1 MIQVDARGDQCPI
14 PVIKTK
20 KAVESLTGADTVEVL
35 VDNETALQNVT
46 KLGSSYG
53 AKVASSKTDDG
64 AFRITIEVSA
74 EAAGKTACA
83 AADGEG
89 VHGDT
94 VAVISSDCMGSGSDE
109 LGRILIKGFIFALT
123 QLPEPPKTIL
133 FYNGGVRLSTEGSDS
148 LEDLKKM
155 EAAGT
160 VIMSCGTCLDYY
172 KLKEKLA
179 VGSVTNMYV
188 ITETMAKAGRIL
200 RP

>member
-1 MIQVDARGDQCPI
+1 
-14 PVIKTK
+14 
-20 KAVESLTGADTVEVL
+20 
-35 VDNETALQNVT
+35 
-46 KLGSSYG
+46 
-53 AKVASSKTDDG
+53 
-64 AFRITIEVSA
+64 
-74 EAAGKTACA
+74 
-83 AADGEG
+83 
-89 VHGDT
+89 
-94 VAVISSDCMGSGSDE
+94 MGSGSDE